1 MAKNRTHL
9 QCNSVVD
16 NHGLVNDYRTMSE
29 IRQVKGMSRNNEH
42 TSRQTH
48 LQCDSVGDDH
58 GLVEDN
64 GVRQKTKWPPPNN
77 NKKQK
82 QKNNKKK
89 NKKTKKNKHQQTFQV
104 RLGREQEWPETS
116 NMPSDKPTFSVTA

>member
-48 LQCDSVGDDH
+48 LQCDSVVDDH
-58 GLVEDN
+58 GLAKDVGAVLGVGQLGVEIQPE
-64 GVRQKTKWPPPNN
+64 VFIIVHLLVSKHNN
-77 NKKQK
+77 
-82 QKNNKKK
+82 
-89 NKKTKKNKHQQTFQV
+89 
-104 RLGREQEWPETS
+104 L
-116 NMPSDKPTFSVTA
+116 TAFFA